1 MVNGSALSAGW
12 RETGLNAYR
21 HFLGL
26 GGRGICFDVGRAW
39 DAPNFNPSIDGR
51 PDEEGEKLNEFHR
64 KARELIREVYPDG
77 SYSAEHVS
85 DVNVSVIDY
94 TWEWYN
100 AADIEFAA
108 PFRYVFPQFRLN
120 ANVNEH
126 PRGALIAFMEGA
138 LINVMPGNMH
148 SHLLRDC
155 PELTA
160 MLRRLHQ
167 LWQQFLPFFTEG
179 QYHYREGLAVEGGSA
194 RIYTHGDDLLVVVA
208 NPSDQTADVTVEA
221 DPTVWGASV
230 RPGTLVITGID
241 GLEIE
246 RRSQATSAFRQQVR
260 LAPDT
265 LAMIAFTEEG

>member
-1 MVNGSALSAGW
+1 MVNGSALSSGW
-12 RETGLNAYR
+12 RETGLAAYR

-39 DAPNFNPSIDGR
+39 DAPNFNSSIDGR
-51 PDEEGEKLNEFHR
+51 PDEEGEKLNAFHR
-64 KARELIREVYPDG
+64 AARELVHEVYPEG

-94 TWEWYN
+94 TWEWHN
-100 AADIEFAA
+100 AADIHTAA

-160 MLRRLHQ
+160 MLRRLHP
-167 LWQQFLPFFTEG
+167 LWQRFLPWFTEG
-179 QYHYREGLAVEGGSA
+179 QYRYVEGLTVDGGSA
-194 RIYTHGDDLLVVVA
+194 RLYTHGDDLLVIAA
-208 NPSDQTADVTVEA
+208 NPSDEPADVTIET
-221 DPTVWGASV
+221 DPTVWGA
-230 RPGTLVITGID
+230 PAQAGTLAIVDLD
-241 GLEIE
+241 GQELERQEGE
-246 RRSQATSAFRQQVR
+246 RSAFRRQLR

-265 LAMIAFTEEG
+265 LAMITFTGEG